1 MDFNRHL
8 LPNIILSLQISC
20 CRVLPSVCSPTSIY
34 SATLTIL
41 KLMYAC
47 VVSIRHEIERDLT
60 RLGGDLMGPIRQ
72 MSDKVTNPKFVQY
85 NHWGRRID
93 SLETSEGWRF
103 MRDTAIKEGYINIPY
118 ARKYG
123 EYSRIYGFLK
133 NMIMT
138 GDFHVIMCPLGMT
151 DGTAR
156 VIELVGSEAV
166 KRTILPRLISR
177 DPSIAYTSGQW
188 MTERPGGS
196 DVSLTETVATSSSTS
211 STMGD
216 MYTLDGFKWF
226 SSATEAD
233 MAIALARTGSQ
244 EQGSRALSLFLVPL
258 RLPEQGGPSSP
269 LENGIEIHRLK
280 NKIGTVGVPTAEL
293 SLNHTKAW
301 LLGPLNG
308 GVKAIAPVLNITRIH
323 SAIHSIV
330 RLVQGGSTLLK
341 DVPLYVSSLAKVSLL
356 YRALTHMT
364 FGTVVLLGKSE
375 CGTATKEEEARLRL
389 LTPMAKAFT
398 AQQAPSAMEECM
410 AALGA
415 QGYMEETGIGR

>member
-1 MDFNRHL
+1 
-8 LPNIILSLQISC
+8 
-20 CRVLPSVCSPTSIY
+20 
-34 SATLTIL
+34 
-41 KLMYAC
+41 
-47 VVSIRHEIERDLT
+47 
-60 RLGGDLMGPIRQ
+60 
-72 MSDKVTNPKFVQY
+72 
-85 NHWGRRID
+85 
-93 SLETSEGWRF
+93 
-103 MRDTAIKEGYINIPY
+103 
-118 ARKYG
+118 
-123 EYSRIYGFLK
+123 
-133 NMIMT
+133 
-138 GDFHVIMCPLGMT
+138 
-151 DGTAR
+151 
-156 VIELVGSEAV
+156 
-166 KRTILPRLISR
+166 
-177 DPSIAYTSGQW
+177 
-188 MTERPGGS
+188 
-196 DVSLTETVATSSSTS
+196 
-211 STMGD
+211 MGD

-323 SAIHSIV
+323 SAIHSIGNLQRCLAIARSYATV